1 MCNIS
6 CKVCF
11 SEGCGDANNNKWIKC
26 ETCNRNFKNPVCFAN
41 HKSRHIG
48 NKTVCQLYY
57 RCKTCN
63 AYISV
68 AMSVKQGKHSCIKKY
83 CNTCKEMVGF
93 EHQCYIKV
101 IDRKKPRNSHTE
113 TLYVPAVSQQ
123 HMFMRDEMDDTD
135 ERAQALN
142 SSKRKKSK
150 TPLRYIF
157 FDFECTQVGGTH
169 VPNLCVAD
177 VVCEL
182 CAGQPAG
189 YNANIV
195 FL

>member
-1 MCNIS
+1 
-6 CKVCF
+6 
-11 SEGCGDANNNKWIKC
+11 
-26 ETCNRNFKNPVCFAN
+26 
-41 HKSRHIG
+41 
-48 NKTVCQLYY
+48 
-57 RCKTCN
+57 
-63 AYISV
+63 
-68 AMSVKQGKHSCIKKY
+68 
-83 CNTCKEMVGF
+83 MVGF

-142 SSKRKKSK
+142 SSKKKKSK

-189 YNANIV
+189 YKCKH
-195 FL
+195 